1 MKKTLIIGASPNP
14 ERYSYKAAHSLVR
27 HGHTIVQIGKADGEV
42 AGKPILKGKPAL
54 KKDIDTVT
62 LYVSPQNQADW
73 YGYIVALKPKRVIFN
88 PGTENPA
95 FEAILENNGIEVLE
109 ACTLVLLAIGAY

>member
-27 HGHTIVQIGKADGEV
+27 HGHPIIQIGKTDGKVAD
-42 AGKPILKGKPAL
+42 KPILKGKPNL
-54 KKDIDTVT
+54 EKDIDTVT
-62 LYVSPQNQADW
+62 LYVSQQNQGEW
-73 YGYIVALKPKRVIFN
+73 YDYVLALKPKRVIFN
-88 PGTENPA
+88 PGTENPE
-95 FEAILENNGIEVLE
+95 FEALLENNGIETLE